1 MSAIRRCVDDHEK
14 MVDRASA
21 DLFWG
26 EHFYFLPVVCVFLFF
41 WLDLFGVGGVLQCST
56 SLFRGRIG

>member
-1 MSAIRRCVDDHEK
+1 MMSTIRRCVDDHEK

-21 DLFWG
+21 DLFFG
-26 EHFYFLPVVCVFLFF
+26 EHFFFGLLSVCFF
-41 WLDLFGVGGVLQCST
+41 FFLDLFGVGGVLQCST